1 MKPDGPPGIN
11 LGTGTDNGKPS
22 PVNPAKS
29 SLLTSAGCAKPKGKL
44 KQKIFNM
51 CPRNDAVSLQ
61 SFSSF
66 SRGIYSV
73 LGLVLPHRNS
83 IQDRVREVK
92 EGVVYNV
99 TLKEVQIQQA
109 PNKSA
114 RWLGVE
120 GDQVPPG
127 HTSSQST
134 KKIRAIKADTLQQL
148 GNNLLT
154 ASGDGDSN
162 YTRICLLTYRAFA
175 SPEAVLDLLLDRRG
189 NLDSPNCE
197 EHGKLRSQE
206 MSAVFRNAIAS
217 ILQAWLDQFSENF
230 NIPNYTCLQKIL
242 KHLRQTMPGSELEK
256 QAQKLLEQF
265 QQQEVAEQELDMIF

>member
-1 MKPDGPPGIN
+1 MEIIE
-11 LGTGTDNGKPS
+11 
-22 PVNPAKS
+22 
-29 SLLTSAGCAKPKGKL
+29 LL
-44 KQKIFNM
+44 F
-51 CPRNDAVSLQ
+51 
-61 SFSSF
+61 
-66 SRGIYSV
+66 
-73 LGLVLPHRNS
+73 LV
-83 IQDRVREVK
+83 D
-92 EGVVYNV
+92 
-99 TLKEVQIQQA
+99 
-109 PNKSA
+109 
-114 RWLGVE
+114 VE

-206 MSAVFRNAIAS
+206 MSGVFRNAIAS